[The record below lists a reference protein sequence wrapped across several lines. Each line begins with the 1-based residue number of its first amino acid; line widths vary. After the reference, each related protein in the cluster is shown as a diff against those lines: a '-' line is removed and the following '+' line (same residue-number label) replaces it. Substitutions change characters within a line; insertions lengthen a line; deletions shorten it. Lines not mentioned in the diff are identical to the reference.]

1 MLGSINGFCYKLGS
15 GIASGLVGVVM
26 GAAGYDGS
34 LAVQSAAA
42 NTSIVALYNWVP
54 LVLTVIMLVL
64 AMMYKLDKL
73 MPQIKADLAE
83 KRAENN

>member
-1 MLGSINGFCYKLGS
+1 
-15 GIASGLVGVVM
+15 M
-26 GAAGYDGS
+26 GAAGYDGN